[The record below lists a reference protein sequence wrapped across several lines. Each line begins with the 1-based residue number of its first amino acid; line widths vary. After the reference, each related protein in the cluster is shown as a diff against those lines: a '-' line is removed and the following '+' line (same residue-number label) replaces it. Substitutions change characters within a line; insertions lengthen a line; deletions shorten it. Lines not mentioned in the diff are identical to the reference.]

1 MIFAGSSPVEN
12 ISPEHTHTLNEDT
25 IENVLI
31 KNLINDKTVL
41 SMYTYN
47 SNTDLWL
54 STNSK
59 TTELIKTIVKITM
72 IHFEYIGR
80 CKMETDL

>member
-47 SNTDLWL
+47 SNTDL
-54 STNSK
+54 
-59 TTELIKTIVKITM
+59 
-72 IHFEYIGR
+72 
-80 CKMETDL
+80 